1 MGWAPSCNNQFA
13 DRTTIFWLNQ
23 RHILAKQEKGL
34 QSQCDLALSYGLIRY
49 NNIKTHHLAIK
60 TTESFIKLR
69 VFPECLLKPHQISVC
84 PRRAPSQLRDA
95 HSVCSAEVIAKS
107 VAFYFVACPSIPC
120 AAEPLFGLQS
130 PRHKSK
136 SGYRKFLHRKWKR
149 EGTAWETK
157 QPQAIFGVIPS
168 TFYNEQQ
175 QKMLDALTTSG
186 ESYGVLFI
194 LLVPSKKP
202 VKKTSYFI
210 QISKCKK

>member
-1 MGWAPSCNNQFA
+1 MDDGTSYIMGWAPSCNNQFT

-49 NNIKTHHLAIK
+49 NNNIKTHHLAIK

-120 AAEPLFGLQS
+120 AAEPLFGLQTRDINQGLATES
-130 PRHKSK
+130 FSTGSGRGRELHEKQSNHKP
-136 SGYRKFLHRKWKR
+136 FL
-149 EGTAWETK
+149 E
-157 QPQAIFGVIPS
+157 
-168 TFYNEQQ
+168 
-175 QKMLDALTTSG
+175 
-186 ESYGVLFI
+186 
-194 LLVPSKKP
+194 
-202 VKKTSYFI
+202 
-210 QISKCKK
+210 